1 MQAGIE
7 LGLQGVHDKA
17 LTGDAALAFE
27 GCGYHFYNE
36 MGLATLVPAAMSA
49 VALAVIHHV
58 QLNWRQLGEE
68 CRLNM
73 ALAGG
78 SGRRRQSHLAS
89 SSVGAGEAI
98 WYQAT
103 RNADCQ
109 RLAGAHSSAHN
120 RRIMDS
126 YSKLF
131 DKLRIK
137 PDKESVAR
145 DQFPPCEWAGCESA
159 GAYRAPKG
167 RGREGQYHHFCLE
180 HVQLYNKSYNYFSGM
195 GDDAVIAFQKD
206 ALTGHRPTWTVS
218 VNRWG
223 QTDPNAGH
231 HRKPAEP
238 SYNDPFGVFHGSR
251 AGGPRVEPEEPR
263 RHVSPMT
270 QRAFETLHLEVGV
283 SKDEIKAQYK
293 VMVKRHHPDAN
304 GGDRSSEERLREII
318 QAYNYLKTAGF
329 C

>member
-1 MQAGIE
+1 
-7 LGLQGVHDKA
+7 
-17 LTGDAALAFE
+17 
-27 GCGYHFYNE
+27 
-36 MGLATLVPAAMSA
+36 
-49 VALAVIHHV
+49 
-58 QLNWRQLGEE
+58 
-68 CRLNM
+68 
-73 ALAGG
+73 
-78 SGRRRQSHLAS
+78 
-89 SSVGAGEAI
+89 
-98 WYQAT
+98 
-103 RNADCQ
+103 
-109 RLAGAHSSAHN
+109 
-120 RRIMDS
+120 MDS

-145 DQFPPCEWAGCESA
+145 DQFPPCEWAGCASA

-167 RGREGQYHHFCLE
+167 RGREGQYHHYCLE

-195 GDDAVIAFQKD
+195 GDDDVIAFQKD

-223 QTDPNAGH
+223 QTDPNAGN
-231 HRKPAEP
+231 RRRPAEP
-238 SYNDPFGVFHGSR
+238 TFNDPFGVFHGSR
-251 AGGPRVEPEEPR
+251 AGDMRSEPEEPR

-283 SKDEIKAQYK
+283 SKEEIKAQYK